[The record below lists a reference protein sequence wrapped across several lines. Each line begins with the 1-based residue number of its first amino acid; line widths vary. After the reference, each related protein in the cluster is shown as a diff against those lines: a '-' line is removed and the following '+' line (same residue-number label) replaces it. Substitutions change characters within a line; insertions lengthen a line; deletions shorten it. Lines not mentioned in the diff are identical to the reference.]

1 MTAVFDGPVATV
13 CGKDFL
19 RIGLL
24 RALAGDAICVFR
36 GLFTGFLFCNLS
48 LDDECLPNVGKV
60 EVVVEFCCGPDFR
73 GIAIDEVR
81 IFPVFKVQGDI
92 FKNSG
97 LVVFDGEVVI
107 GVALFDQIVCNVFL
121 GQEGIG
127 GNGFSFDIDG
137 IEQRD
142 GGLGF
147 VGALDGFICCLDG
160 AYFFWV

>member
-1 MTAVFDGPVATV
+1 
-13 CGKDFL
+13 
-19 RIGLL
+19 
-24 RALAGDAICVFR
+24 
-36 GLFTGFLFCNLS
+36 
-48 LDDECLPNVGKV
+48 LPNVGKV
-60 EVVVEFCCGPDFR
+60 EVVVEFCCGPDFPDFYPTVVG

-142 GGLGF
+142 GGLDF